1 MNQPPEETWAT
12 LRQHYDNILRRFQRN
27 LLGPEG
33 QAIPAAVMISNINIA
48 IKDMFGWNII
58 NKVALYKGNIQDPNR
73 IREESLKIQQMYN
86 MKYEERREE
95 LQKSIVLQFE
105 PMYDLYKAV
114 WEEKMLMP
122 MTPPKTSRAPRAALA
137 TPPKTPRKPRANSAP
152 LPKTTPNQRRASAS
166 FGGK

>member
-1 MNQPPEETWAT
+1 MESPEGTRAA
-12 LRQHYDNILRRFQRN
+12 LRRNYDGILQRFQRR

-33 QAIPAAVMISNINIA
+33 QAIPATVMISNINTA
-48 IKDMFGWNII
+48 IKDIFGWNII
-58 NKVALYKGNIQDPNR
+58 NKVALFKGNLQDPNR
-73 IREESLKIQQMYN
+73 IREESLKIQQLYN
-86 MKYEERREE
+86 MKYEEMREE
-95 LQKSIVLQFE
+95 LQKSIILQFE

-122 MTPPKTSRAPRAALA
+122 MTPPKTSQAPRAALA

-152 LPKTTPNQRRASAS
+152 LPKTSRATRRASAS